1 MSKLIELEGTY
12 NLRDLGGIN
21 TQVKDNLLFRSD
33 RLSELSEIDIV
44 KLKNLGIKRIIDLR
58 SIGEIESHKDKVIE
72 GMENIALPIS
82 LAFTMDELNAMDD
95 KEVLMV
101 LEKANEE
108 LITKHYKELEEFL
121 NLLLEPI
128 PTIFHCTSGKDR
140 TGFATLLIY
149 HILGINHD
157 EIILDYMKSNDY
169 LKPRLNEQFTKMNID
184 VKFKPLMF
192 VEERYINKA
201 ISVAKE
207 KYGSIDNFINN
218 KLNFRQEKRDMLRQ
232 NYLLSKY

>member
-1 MSKLIELEGTY
+1 MSKLIELDGTY
-12 NLRDLGGIN
+12 NFRDLGGIN
-21 TQVKDNLLFRSD
+21 GVKENLLFRSD
-33 RLSELSEIDIV
+33 RLSELSENDI
-44 KLKNLGIKRIIDLR
+44 KKIKQHGIKRIIDLR
-58 SIGEIESHKDKVIE
+58 SIGEIESHRDKVIE
-72 GMENIALPIS
+72 GIENIALPIS
-82 LAFTMDELNAMDD
+82 LAFTMDELNAMNE

-108 LITKHYKELEEFL
+108 LITKHFKVLETFL

-149 HILGINHD
+149 HILGVNI
-157 EIILDYMKSNDY
+157 ETIMTDY
-169 LKPRLNEQFTKMNID
+169 LASNEYIKPKLKEQFTKMNID

-201 ISVAKE
+201 ISLAKE
-207 KYGSIDNFINN
+207 KYGSIDGFIID
-218 KLNFRQEKRDMLRQ
+218 KLNFGSEKQDILKR
-232 NYLLSKY
+232 NYLVSKY